1 MKKQDCLRWAKALM
15 NGKHE
20 KLRGRMSNSRNFNET
35 PTAMCCLGVANEE
48 FQVEGYERD
57 RLRGKA
63 FRLSLADVFSDN
75 NPQIFGECASVINDG
90 PPVRTAG
97 INKGGL
103 THEQIGILLLF
114 ATETGEYKNI

>member
-1 MKKQDCLRWAKALM
+1 MRKNDCLKWAKALM

-48 FQVEGYERD
+48 FKVNGYELD

-63 FRLSLADVFSDN
+63 FRLSGADVFSDN
-75 NPQIFGECASVINDG
+75 NPQIFGVSASVINDG
-90 PPVRTAG
+90 SPIVG
-97 INKGGL
+97 EEGF
-103 THEQIGILLLF
+103 THEQIGILLLL
-114 ATETGEYKNI
+114 AIESGEYKNI